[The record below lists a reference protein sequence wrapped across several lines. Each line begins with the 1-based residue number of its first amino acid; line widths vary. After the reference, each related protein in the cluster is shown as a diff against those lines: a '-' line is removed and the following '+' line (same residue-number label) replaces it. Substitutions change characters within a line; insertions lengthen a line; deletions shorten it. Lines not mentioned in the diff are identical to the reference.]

1 MKYNFDVAYIIAS
14 LPALLEGMRMTI
26 IVSAISITLAIAIG
40 VAGASVRIFNTPIL
54 SLIARAYVEFIR
66 NTPLLV
72 QIFFIFFGLPA
83 LGLKLSVFW
92 SGTVALT
99 IWGGA
104 YNIENFRGGF
114 LSVGKGMREAAEAL
128 GIDRL
133 RYLWL
138 IALPLGLRVAIP
150 SVLNTSISVLKNSA
164 YLAGN
169 RTRRAHLRRHGQAF
183 ARFPYARDVRRHRLH
198 LSRTGAQPVVGRSAC
213 RVGVAAPVSHGVR
226 PHGTA
231 PR

>member
-26 IVSAISITLAIAIG
+26 IVSAISITLAVAIG
-40 VAGASVRIFNTPIL
+40 IAGASVRIFNTPVL
-54 SLIARAYVEFIR
+54 SPIARAYVEFIR

-104 YNIENFRGGF
+104 YNIENIRGGF
-114 LSVGKGMREAAEAL
+114 LSVGKRMREAAEAL

-164 YLAGN
+164 YLQAIGLAELTFVAMDKLALDF
-169 RTRRAHLRRHGQAF
+169 RTLEMFAAIGCIYLGLVLSLSWAVRRAELVLQRPF
-183 ARFPYARDVRRHRLH
+183 
-198 LSRTGAQPVVGRSAC
+198 RTE
-213 RVGVAAPVSHGVR
+213 
-226 PHGTA
+226 
-231 PR
+231 

>member
-26 IVSAISITLAIAIG
+26 IVSAIAIMLAIAIG
-40 VAGASVRIFNTPIL
+40 VAGASVRLFNTPVL
-54 SLIARAYVEFIR
+54 SPLARGYVEFIR

-104 YNIENFRGGF
+104 YNIENIRGGF
-114 LSVGKGMREAAEAL
+114 LSVSKGMREAAEAL
-128 GIDRL
+128 GIDRA

-164 YLAGN
+164 YLQAIGLAELTFVAMDKLSLDF
-169 RTRRAHLRRHGQAF
+169 RTLEMFAAIGCIYLGLVLSLSWAVRRAEGVLQRPF
-183 ARFPYARDVRRHRLH
+183 
-198 LSRTGAQPVVGRSAC
+198 RTE
-213 RVGVAAPVSHGVR
+213 
-226 PHGTA
+226 
-231 PR
+231 

>member
-1 MKYNFDVAYIIAS
+1 M
-14 LPALLEGMRMTI
+14 L
-26 IVSAISITLAIAIG
+26 
-40 VAGASVRIFNTPIL
+40 IFL
-54 SLIARAYVEFIR
+54 
-66 NTPLLV
+66 
-72 QIFFIFFGLPA
+72 IFFGLPA

-92 SGTVALT
+92 SGNVALT

-104 YNIENFRGGF
+104 YNIENIRGGF

-164 YLAGN
+164 YLQAIGLAELTFVAMDKLSLDF
-169 RTRRAHLRRHGQAF
+169 RTLEMFAAIGGIYLGLVLSLSWAVRRAEWVLQRPF
-183 ARFPYARDVRRHRLH
+183 
-198 LSRTGAQPVVGRSAC
+198 RTE
-213 RVGVAAPVSHGVR
+213 
-226 PHGTA
+226 
-231 PR
+231 

>member
-1 MKYNFDVAYIIAS
+1 MQHNFDVAYIIAS
-14 LPALLEGMRMTI
+14 LPALLEGARMTI
-26 IVSAISITLAIAIG
+26 IVSAISMTLGVVIG
-40 VAGASVRIFNTPIL
+40 VAGASVRIFNPPVL
-54 SLIARAYVEFIR
+54 SLLARGYVEFIR

-92 SGTVALT
+92 SGIVALT

-104 YNIENFRGGF
+104 YNIENIRGGF
-114 LSVGKGMREAAEAL
+114 LSVGKRMREAAEAL

-164 YLAGN
+164 YLQAIGLAELTFVAMDKLALDF
-169 RTRRAHLRRHGQAF
+169 RTLEMFAAIGCIYLGLVLSLSWAVRRAELVLQRPF
-183 ARFPYARDVRRHRLH
+183 
-198 LSRTGAQPVVGRSAC
+198 RTE
-213 RVGVAAPVSHGVR
+213 
-226 PHGTA
+226 
-231 PR
+231 

>member
-1 MKYNFDVAYIIAS
+1 MKHNFDVAYIIAS

-72 QIFFIFFGLPA
+72 QIFFIFSGCPA

-104 YNIENFRGGF
+104 ACNIENFRRR
-114 LSVGKGMREAAEAL
+114 LSSSVGKGMREAAEAL
-128 GIDRL
+128 RIDRL

-150 SVLNTSISVLKNSA
+150 SVPKHVDF
-164 YLAGN
+164 
-169 RTRRAHLRRHGQAF
+169 R
-183 ARFPYARDVRRHRLH
+183 
-198 LSRTGAQPVVGRSAC
+198 C
-213 RVGVAAPVSHGVR
+213 
-226 PHGTA
+226 
-231 PR
+231 

>member
-1 MKYNFDVAYIIAS
+1 
-14 LPALLEGMRMTI
+14 MRMTI
-26 IVSAISITLAIAIG
+26 IVSLISITLAIAIG
-40 VAGASVRIFNTPIL
+40 VAGAAVRVFNTPVL
-54 SLIARAYVEFIR
+54 ALLARGYVDFIR

-104 YNIENFRGGF
+104 YNIENIRGGF
-114 LSVGKGMREAAEAL
+114 LSVAKGMREAAEAL
-128 GIDRL
+128 GIDRW

-164 YLAGN
+164 YLQAIGLAELTFVAMDKLSLEF
-169 RTRRAHLRRHGQAF
+169 RTLEMFAAIGCIYLGLVLSLSWAVRRAEWVLQRPF
-183 ARFPYARDVRRHRLH
+183 
-198 LSRTGAQPVVGRSAC
+198 RTD
-213 RVGVAAPVSHGVR
+213 
-226 PHGTA
+226 
-231 PR
+231 

>member
-1 MKYNFDVAYIIAS
+1 MKHNFDIAYIIAS
-14 LPALLEGMRMTI
+14 LPALLEGLRMTI

-40 VAGASVRIFNTPIL
+40 IVGASVRIFNTPIFSPL
-54 SLIARAYVEFIR
+54 ARGYVEFVR

-92 SGTVALT
+92 SGIVALT

-104 YNIENFRGGF
+104 YNIENVRGGF
-114 LSVGKGMREAAEAL
+114 LSVSKGMREAAEAL
-128 GIDRL
+128 SIDRL

-164 YLAGN
+164 YLQAIGLAELTFVAMDKLSLDF
-169 RTRRAHLRRHGQAF
+169 RTLEMFAAIGCIYLGLVLSLSWAVRRAEWALQRPF
-183 ARFPYARDVRRHRLH
+183 
-198 LSRTGAQPVVGRSAC
+198 RTE
-213 RVGVAAPVSHGVR
+213 
-226 PHGTA
+226 
-231 PR
+231 

>member
-1 MKYNFDVAYIIAS
+1 MKHNFDVAYVIAS
-14 LPALLEGMRMTI
+14 LPALLEGLRMTI
-26 IVSAISITLAIAIG
+26 VVSAISITLAIAIG
-40 VAGASVRIFNTPIL
+40 IAGASVRIFNTPVL
-54 SLIARAYVEFIR
+54 ALLARGYVEFIR

-104 YNIENFRGGF
+104 YNIENIRGGF
-114 LSVGKGMREAAEAL
+114 LSVSKGMREAAEAL

-164 YLAGN
+164 YLQAIGLAELTFVAMDKLSLDF
-169 RTRRAHLRRHGQAF
+169 RTLEMFAAIGCIYLGLVLSLSWAARRAEWALQRPF
-183 ARFPYARDVRRHRLH
+183 
-198 LSRTGAQPVVGRSAC
+198 RTE
-213 RVGVAAPVSHGVR
+213 
-226 PHGTA
+226 
-231 PR
+231 

>member
-1 MKYNFDVAYIIAS
+1 MQHNFDVGYIVAS

-26 IVSAISITLAIAIG
+26 IVSLISITLAIAIG
-40 VAGASVRIFNTPIL
+40 VAGAAVRVFNTPVL
-54 SLIARAYVEFIR
+54 ALLARGYVDFIR

-99 IWGGA
+99 VWGGA
-104 YNIENFRGGF
+104 YNIENIRGGF
-114 LSVGKGMREAAEAL
+114 LSVAKGMREAAEAL
-128 GIDRL
+128 GIDRW

-164 YLAGN
+164 YLQAIGLAELTFVAMDKLSLEF
-169 RTRRAHLRRHGQAF
+169 RTLEMFAAIGCIYLGLVLSLSWAVRRAEWVLQRPF
-183 ARFPYARDVRRHRLH
+183 
-198 LSRTGAQPVVGRSAC
+198 RTD
-213 RVGVAAPVSHGVR
+213 
-226 PHGTA
+226 
-231 PR
+231 

>member
-1 MKYNFDVAYIIAS
+1 MKYNFDVTYIIAS
-14 LPALLEGMRMTI
+14 LPALLEGVRMTI

-92 SGTVALT
+92 SGAVALT

-114 LSVGKGMREAAEAL
+114 LSIGKGMREAAEAL

-164 YLAGN
+164 YLQAIGLAELTFVAMDKLSLDF
-169 RTRRAHLRRHGQAF
+169 RTLEMF
-183 ARFPYARDVRRHRLH
+183 AAIGCIYLGLV
-198 LSRTGAQPVVGRSAC
+198 LSL
-213 RVGVAAPVSHGVR
+213 
-226 PHGTA
+226 
-231 PR
+231 